1 MTEETKTTTIV
12 GVRFSKVGKIYHFDA
27 SRLEILRIGDVVV
40 VETSRGWQLGEIAE
54 FVRDTANTNEG
65 PLKLLDRLA
74 TPKDLIQRQSWQVKE
89 PDVIEVCKTRVKDL
103 KLSGVKV
110 IMCEYSFDGTHLTI
124 FFSSDS
130 EDKVELKSLRP
141 DMQKAFAPTQ
151 VDLRQIGPRDV
162 AKYMGGMGA
171 CGLESRCCSRF
182 ITEFNSISIRMA
194 KEQGISLTP
203 TEITG
208 MCGRLRCCLI
218 YEYDNYVEARKLL
231 PKKNKRVKTP
241 EGEGKVLDVSPI
253 RECVMVDLPE
263 KGRREYHISE
273 ITVLDDGESG
283 AKAPQPSGSRGGGCP
298 LCNG

>member
-1 MTEETKTTTIV
+1 MTEEIKTSPIV
-12 GVRFSKVGKIYHFDA
+12 GVRFSKVGKIYHFD
-27 SRLEILRIGDVVV
+27 SSKLETLRLGDVVV
-40 VETSRGWQLGEIAE
+40 VETSRGWQLGEIVE
-54 FVRDTANTNEG
+54 FVNDGKPASEG
-65 PLKLLDRLA
+65 PWKSLDRLA
-74 TPKDLIQRQSWQVKE
+74 TPKDLIQRQTWQMKEAEVVETCMNRVKE
-89 PDVIEVCKTRVKDL
+89 L

-110 IMCEYSFDGTHLTI
+110 ILSEYSFDGSHLTI
-124 FFSSDS
+124 FFSSDC

-141 DMQKAFAPTQ
+141 DMQKVFSPAQ

-171 CGLESRCCSRF
+171 CGLENRCCSQF

-218 YEYDNYVEARKLL
+218 FEYDNYVEARKLL
-231 PKKNKRVKTP
+231 PKKNKRVRTP
-241 EGEGKVLDVSPI
+241 DGEGKVLDVSPI
-253 RECVMVDLPE
+253 RECILVDLPE

-273 ITVLDDGESG
+273 ITIVEETEPSLKG
-283 AKAPQPSGSRGGGCP
+283 PQPGHRGGGCP